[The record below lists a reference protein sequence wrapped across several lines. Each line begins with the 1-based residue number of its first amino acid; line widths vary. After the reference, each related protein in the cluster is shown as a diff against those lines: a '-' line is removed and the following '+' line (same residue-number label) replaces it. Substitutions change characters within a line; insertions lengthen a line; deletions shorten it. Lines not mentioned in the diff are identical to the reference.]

1 MPGRNLRERFHFD
14 AGDGAAEWSEQLA
27 AIEVVVCQFELMT
40 CLVELRPRGE
50 QIGVRL
56 IERSLGGNTL
66 LQQFLFALEV
76 GFRVVNRR
84 LGLLHAGVRLLDL
97 RLQRPRIYFRQRVA
111 QLNLLTD
118 LQIDCLELS
127 GNLEGQQA

>member
-14 AGDGAAEWSEQLA
+14 AGEGAAEWSEQLA
-27 AIEVVVCQFELMT
+27 AVEVVISQFELMT

-66 LQQFLFALEV
+66 LQKFLFALEIAL
-76 GFRVVNRR
+76 RVVNRR
-84 LGLLHAGVRLLDL
+84 LSLLHAGVCLLDL
-97 RLQRPRIYFRQRVA
+97 RL
-111 QLNLLTD
+111 
-118 LQIDCLELS
+118 E
-127 GNLEGQQA
+127 